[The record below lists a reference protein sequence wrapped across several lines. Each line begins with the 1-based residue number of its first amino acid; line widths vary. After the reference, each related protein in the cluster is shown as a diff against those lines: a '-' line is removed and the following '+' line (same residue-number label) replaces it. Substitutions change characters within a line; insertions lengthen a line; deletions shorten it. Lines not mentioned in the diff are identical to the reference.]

1 MRSREVLPHDWQRC
15 CTAKFRV
22 STGRVDNQASSSY
35 RPIER
40 KNYYRQQQSA
50 RNSNPLSSWPL
61 FGHPRESPEASLL
74 RRPIA
79 LMWPSPTSPR
89 LHPPGH
95 HTRAT
100 GHATTGL
107 TNGPGDVRWTT
118 KTRSRIHTP
127 RVRSRRLHWPRYV
140 IPSLPGGGA
149 NGIAGRN
156 YRGRDLFYSYK
167 RSACTRESQTR
178 LHQ

>member
-127 RVRSRRLHWPRYV
+127 RVRSRRLHARIGHATSFPASQGEERTGSRV
-140 IPSLPGGGA
+140 GTIGDAISSTP
-149 NGIAGRN
+149 
-156 YRGRDLFYSYK
+156 
-167 RSACTRESQTR
+167 TRESQTR